1 MRDVGEGVTDSV
13 QGEDVAAH
21 LETLSRLL
29 RLTGLV
35 LAFFWSAF
43 HLGIGLTTGLPD
55 LVYLPLH
62 VVFAV
67 SIALAIV
74 PAAGVAL
81 EGSGNDTVQ
90 ARRGI
95 IDLVV
100 SFIGVAAAI
109 YVGYYFVANADAISR
124 RMPMIS
130 TLTQLQM
137 IIGLAVIALVLEAT
151 RRCAGMGMVIVVSVF
166 ICYALFGQYVPGVFA
181 STRTDLADF
190 LDQQVFTTNGIFGLP
205 TSISATFVFY
215 FVLFAAFLE
224 FSGGGKLFID
234 LALGLTRRAR
244 GGPAKAAVVGS
255 GLMGMTSGSAV
266 ANVMS
271 TGVFTIPLM
280 IRAGYSR
287 RMAAATEAMASTGA
301 QIMPPLMGA
310 AAFIMAATLGVP
322 YISVAWAAAIPALLF
337 FTTVFLAVDFDAR
350 KRGMKADRTKG
361 GPNPFRE
368 NLIRLHLLLPLVYLV
383 WSIVSGRSLMMSALE
398 AIGLCILASW
408 VLPETRIYPL
418 RLIELLAK
426 GGARVISVAVPCA
439 AAGIV
444 VGVVAQ
450 TGIGIRFTEMLV
462 AISQANL
469 FIALVVVMF
478 GCLVMGMGLP
488 TTAAYIMAATLF
500 APALV
505 RLGIDPLAAHFFVFY
520 FACLS
525 MITPPVALAS
535 YAAASVAG
543 ANSAATG
550 WLAAWVGLPLFLIPY
565 AFVTDLALLGQA
577 GLLYT
582 LSHIATALLGITFF
596 VASLSGFL
604 IIRNRIY
611 ESILFFIGAAGL
623 FFPDFYAA
631 LAGAVVIGIGVALQY
646 LRYRASPTDPAEDI
660 TGTPKAQTAQQMGGS
675 E

>member
-1 MRDVGEGVTDSV
+1 
-13 QGEDVAAH
+13 VAAH
-21 LETLSRLL
+21 LATLSRML
-29 RLTGLV
+29 RLMGLV
-35 LAFFWSAF
+35 LAFFWSVF

-67 SIALAIV
+67 AISLAIV

-81 EGSGNDTVQ
+81 EGAGNDSQ
-90 ARRGI
+90 KGSRGV
-95 IDLVV
+95 IDLVF

-109 YVGYYFVANADAISR
+109 YIGYYFVANANALSR
-124 RMPMIS
+124 RIPMVFS
-130 TLTQLQM
+130 LSETQIAIAIVL
-137 IIGLAVIALVLEAT
+137 IGLVLEAT
-151 RRCAGMGMVIVVSVF
+151 RRTAGMGMVIVVSCF
-166 ICYALFGQYVPGVFA
+166 ILYALFGHYVPGIMA
-181 STRTDLADF
+181 STPMGFDAF
-190 LDQQVFTTNGIFGLP
+190 LDQQVYTTSGIFGVP
-205 TSISATFVFY
+205 TSISATYVFY

-234 LALGLTRRAR
+234 LALGVTRRAR
-244 GGPAKAAVVGS
+244 GGPAKAAVVSS

-280 IRAGYSR
+280 TTAGYSK

-322 YISVAWAAAIPALLF
+322 YINIAWAAAIPALLF
-337 FTTVFLAVDFDAR
+337 FTTVFIAVDFEAR
-350 KRGMKADRTKG
+350 KRGMVADRSKG
-361 GPNPFRE
+361 GPNALMA
-368 NLIRLHLLLPLVYLV
+368 NLTRLHLLLPLIYLV
-383 WSIVSGRSLMMSALE
+383 WSIVTGRSLMMSALE
-398 AIGLCILASW
+398 AIGLCVLASW
-408 VLPETRIYPL
+408 VLPDTRLYPL

-444 VGVVAQ
+444 VGVVSQ
-450 TGIGIRFTEMLV
+450 TGIGVRFTEVLV
-462 AISQANL
+462 SVSQANL
-469 FIALVVVMF
+469 FLALVIVMF

-505 RLGIDPLAAHFFVFY
+505 RLGIEPLAAHFFVFY

-535 YAAASVAG
+535 YAAASVSG
-543 ANSAATG
+543 ASASATG
-550 WLAAWVGLPLFLIPY
+550 WLAAWVGLPLFLIPF
-565 AFVTDLALLGQA
+565 AFVTDMALLGQEP
-577 GLLYT
+577 LLYT
-582 LSHIATALLGITFF
+582 LSHIGTALIGVTFF
-596 VASLSGFL
+596 VAALSGFL
-604 IIRNRIY
+604 IIHNKIH
-611 ESILFFIGAAGL
+611 ESLLFFAGAAGF
-623 FFPDFYAA
+623 FFPNLYAA
-631 LAGAVVIGIGVALQY
+631 LAGAVLIALGVGLQY
-646 LRYRASPTDPAEDI
+646 RRYRASPSERTQEMSA
-660 TGTPKAQTAQQMGGS
+660 AQTAPIAQQPGGPK
-675 E
+675 